1 MDMTSDAGLASQD
14 TDYTR
19 DIQAVLDELHQMQ
32 QTPRLVTSPEELEA
46 LEREIRQ
53 GTDRL
58 GSLLVGYHLQQT
70 LDSPALQAEQDL
82 LVSHWPKPL
91 KSDGKVQVRIRT
103 AQGHTVAVWTTYYR
117 RKGQRR
123 AGKRS
128 AGVYAGLVLL
138 GIYDRCTPALAAE
151 VSLFAAMLGSLQ
163 EAQDVLAAR
172 GVELDT
178 KTVRTIA
185 YRYAA
190 RARLEQQVNNAAFED
205 SVAGRR
211 VVISS
216 DGGRLRLREIKR
228 GPKTTKGRRR
238 YTGAWREP
246 KVLIV
251 YVVDAEGKREAS
263 FAPFIDATL
272 KGPDAV
278 FALLRSYLQRLE
290 ITQADQVLFI
300 ADGAPWIWKRVPLL
314 VQALGLAVEQVHE
327 LLDFYHAV
335 QHLSQVVALRKD
347 WSAKARARWRTQQ
360 RRFLLQGQVEQVIAA
375 VQALCRGRH
384 SKAIRTQRNYFIKN
398 QSRMAY
404 ATLIA
409 MKLPI
414 GSGAIESTVRRVV
427 NLRLKGPSLFWCR
440 ANAEAILLL
449 RSYYKAGRWNMLKR
463 METSPLALLEA

>member
-1 MDMTSDAGLASQD
+1 MTSDAGLASQD

-205 SVAGRR
+205 SGAGRR

-216 DGGRLRLREIKR
+216 DGGRMRLREIKR

-463 METSPLALLEA
+463 MATSPLALLEA